1 MSPDC
6 PDLPSDENK
15 RFVKNGR
22 SYEHENKLFA
32 QKLKKLKAKFKNV
45 VRKTRIYWMCEFYK
59 ILDLPENHDFKKNIK
74 PSLIYWKRMIPRD
87 CIYGGWREVYS
98 RKWEKNDHP
107 DEQLIFLVSSL
118 ESFIY
123 KLTPNQGVFL

>member
-1 MSPDC
+1 
-6 PDLPSDENK
+6 
-15 RFVKNGR
+15 
-22 SYEHENKLFA
+22 
-32 QKLKKLKAKFKNV
+32 
-45 VRKTRIYWMCEFYK
+45 
-59 ILDLPENHDFKKNIK
+59 
-74 PSLIYWKRMIPRD
+74 MIPHD

-123 KLTPNQGVFL
+123 KSTPNQGVFL

>member
-6 PDLPSDENK
+6 PDLPNDENK
-15 RFVKNGR
+15 RFIKNGR
-22 SYEHENKLFA
+22 SYEHENMLFA
-32 QKLKKLKAKFKNV
+32 QKLKKLKTKFKNV
-45 VRKTRIYWMCEFYK
+45 VRKTRIYWLCEFHK

-98 RKWEKNDHP
+98 RKWTKIDHP
-107 DEQLIFLVSSL
+107 HEQLIFLVSSL
-118 ESFIY
+118 ESFLY
-123 KLTPNQGVFL
+123 KSTLNQCVFI